1 MPARLSRDKSL
12 MLAQPLSSRNLPGL
26 GKIVAVQ
33 PKLNGERC
41 KAIWDGVNQKHIL
54 LSSYGKE
61 FKFLSMEHFFPEP
74 IDYDGELYAHG
85 WSREKIHS
93 VVSRKTNPHP
103 ERHQVQFHV
112 FDVLLPIPFLNRM
125 HFLEK
130 CPVRVETWTVH
141 NEEKLLAEMLSRFL
155 GNGYEGMIVRDIRL
169 PYTPGRT
176 AAMIKIKPDK
186 IDRYEIVGFQE
197 EIGIDGFAKNSL
209 GSISV
214 KDRNGNVF
222 SVGTGSALTVE
233 SRKRLW
239 EKRKDLIGRTA
250 VVKQSL
256 IQTVGGFP
264 TCTSLVEIA

>member
-1 MPARLSRDKSL
+1 MPARLVRDKSL
-12 MLAQPLSSRNLPGL
+12 MLAQPLTSQNLPRL
-26 GKIVAVQ
+26 GEVVAMQ

-41 KAIWDGVNQKHIL
+41 RAVWDSCRGRHVL
-54 LSSYGKE
+54 YSSYGKE
-61 FKFLSMEHFFPEP
+61 FKFLDLEQFLPEKV
-74 IDYDGELYAHG
+74 DYDGELYVHG
-85 WSREKIHS
+85 WTREKVHS

-103 ERHQVQFHV
+103 QRREIQFHV
-112 FDVLLPIPFLNRM
+112 FDVFLDMPFRERVKFVERCQVKVKTVLVNNNEVEVLKVLEE
-125 HFLEK
+125 FLQ
-130 CPVRVETWTVH
+130 
-141 NEEKLLAEMLSRFL
+141 M
-155 GNGYEGMIVRDIRL
+155 GYEGAIVRDLRL

-209 GSISV
+209 GSLTV
-214 KDRNGNVF
+214 TDKNRNVF
-222 SVGTGSALTVE
+222 SVGTGKALTAE

-239 EKRKDLIGRTA
+239 EKRKELIGRIA

-256 IQTVGGFP
+256 ITTNTGLP